1 MGGPDNGTE
10 HRPDGDHLVHGSM
23 EETGGRTGPE
33 VGQGRVMI
41 ILCGFDAST
50 ALYAV
55 SVLTQ

>member
-33 VGQGRVMI
+33 VGQSDSN
-41 ILCGFDAST
+41 ILTIDAGTTPS
-50 ALYAV
+50 AV
-55 SVLTQ
+55 CLVTQ